1 MTTFLR
7 RLGPERTWPASN
19 MASCNQVLLQSHLFA
34 AVSPFFARLALEGD
48 QTWHRTTSRVQCTH
62 IWRGGQNYA
71 NTSRENKTNANK
83 TIHKYTTAT
92 GATAATKSSKFQVDR
107 QSTFALISRSH
118 AFAHGSEFSQRPIRW
133 TKLESD
139 VWRKWSIRSSSLHY
153 VTLFCSA
160 VHYVRSGEWCVTH
173 VGHYKQQEVGKWP
186 NWKAQCGW
194 LTWTWSPGLI
204 IDLSFAKI
212 QRELKRDCKKTIRA
226 LVYKLLTLLIM
237 LTLL

>member
-1 MTTFLR
+1 MWR
-7 RLGPERTWPASN
+7 RSRHWKWL
-19 MASCNQVLLQSHLFA
+19 SHLIWSF
-34 AVSPFFARLALEGD
+34 SSSNNGD
-48 QTWHRTTSRVQCTH
+48 LCH
-62 IWRGGQNYA
+62 
-71 NTSRENKTNANK
+71 
-83 TIHKYTTAT
+83 
-92 GATAATKSSKFQVDR
+92 SSNLIIKVPSR

-186 NWKAQCGW
+186 NWKAQGGW

>member
-1 MTTFLR
+1 M
-7 RLGPERTWPASN
+7 
-19 MASCNQVLLQSHLFA
+19 QI
-34 AVSPFFARLALEGD
+34 
-48 QTWHRTTSRVQCTH
+48 HRWKIRQMQIKTYT
-62 IWRGGQNYA
+62 
-71 NTSRENKTNANK
+71 NTQ
-83 TIHKYTTAT
+83 TTAK
-92 GATAATKSSKFQVDR
+92 GATAATKSSSR

-153 VTLFCSA
+153 VTLFCRA
-160 VHYVRSGEWCVTH
+160 VHYVRSGEWRVTH

-186 NWKAQCGW
+186 NWKAQCGC

-212 QRELKRDCKKTIRA
+212 QRELKRDCKKILRDGA
-226 LVYKLLTLLIM
+226 APAYKLLTLLIM
-237 LTLL
+237 LTLLQLLTQWHISLYMLFL